1 MVDIMNTNWEFKATK
16 WGGKYLKNGF
26 QVWSNSFEW
35 KVKNLTTG
43 TVYANCFA
51 TIGAAKRFAERKM
64 K

>member
-1 MVDIMNTNWEFKATK
+1 MNTNTNWEFKATK